1 MSSTDF
7 QDLSSIEIAGRSIGP
22 THPPYVI
29 AEMSCNHNGSF
40 NRACEIIRAA
50 AEAGVDAVK
59 LQTFTADTITLDHD
73 GPDFRV
79 EDGLWK
85 GRLLHDLYDE
95 AHTPWEWHSDL
106 FQLGRELGISV
117 FSAPFDLTAVDFLE
131 ELEAPAYKIASFE
144 AVDLPLIEYTA
155 STGKPLVI
163 STGMATREEIVEAVQ
178 AARRGGCEQLA
189 MLHCVSGYPTPPND
203 SNLRTIPALAELA
216 QTVVGLSDH
225 TTGTAVPVAGVSLGA
240 SLVEKHV
247 TVRREEGGLD
257 AAFSLEPQE
266 LETLCKDLYTAWEA
280 LGDVMFDRPASEEAN
295 TVFRRSLYVV
305 RDVPAGQRLG
315 QDDVR
320 SIRPGFGL
328 APKHIRNVIGRQV
341 ARDVPR
347 GTPVSEDLLEAR
359 PVDGWNT

>member
-1 MSSTDF
+1 MRATDS
-7 QDLSSIEIAGRSIGP
+7 QNLSSFQIAGRSIGP

-40 NRACEIIRAA
+40 ERACEIIRAA
-50 AEAGVDAVK
+50 AKAGADAVK
-59 LQTFTADTITLDHD
+59 LQTFTADTITIDHD
-73 GPDFRV
+73 TSDFRV
-79 EDGLWK
+79 KEGLWK
-85 GRLLHDLYDE
+85 GRRLHELYDE

-106 FQLGRELGISV
+106 FQLGNELGIAV
-117 FSAPFDLTAVDFLE
+117 FSAPFDSTAVDFLE
-131 ELEAPAYKIASFE
+131 ELGAPAYKIASFE
-144 AVDLPLIEYTA
+144 AVDLPLIEYAA

-178 AARRGGCEQLA
+178 AARSGGCDQLA
-189 MLHCVSGYPTPPND
+189 MLHCVSGYPTPPSD
-203 SNLRTIPALAELA
+203 SNLRTIPALADVA

-225 TTGTAVPVAGVSLGA
+225 TTGTVVPVAGVSLGA
-240 SLVEKHV
+240 SLIEKHV

-266 LETLCKDLYTAWEA
+266 LETLCQDVYTAWEA
-280 LGDVMFDRPASEEAN
+280 LGDVMFDQPASEQPN

-305 RDVPAGQRLG
+305 RDVAAGQTLT

-328 APKHIRNVIGRQV
+328 APKHIGDVIGRRV

-347 GTPVSEDLLEAR
+347 GTPVSEDMLEA
-359 PVDGWNT
+359 PQGHGQNT